1 MPDTSTLSPSSARSK
16 SPSTD
21 NPKEQMATF
30 IRLDDSPMFQKQVR
44 SLEQTSD
51 ELRDRCQK
59 LHKGCKKYT
68 EVLGEACNSDMS
80 FAASLE
86 SFCGGLDDLL
96 GVSIG
101 GPVLSKFVNALHELA
116 SYKEFLRS
124 QVEHVLVD
132 RLSQF
137 LSVDLQDAKES
148 RRRFDKAIHAYD
160 QAREKFASLKKT
172 TRDEVVAELEEDL
185 QNSKSAFE
193 RSRFNLVNA
202 LTNIEAK
209 KKFEFV
215 ESFSA
220 IMDAHLRYFKLG
232 YDLLNQME
240 PFIHQV
246 LTYAQQSKEQAKI
259 EQDKLAKRIQEFR
272 TQSELSQSQAS
283 DKLPTSSN
291 AVGMNGF
298 GMSTYKNMETITL
311 ATSKGEV
318 QTIKQGYLLKRSSS
332 LRADWKRRFFVLDS
346 QGTLYYY
353 RNKGVK
359 PGGSPSFHP
368 SQSSEHNHRVF
379 ARFRSRHSR
388 GSSLGEENLG
398 CSTVDL
404 RTSTIKIDAED
415 TDLRLC
421 FRIISPIKTY
431 TLQAETEADR
441 IDWMNKITGVIASLL
456 NSHLQQ
462 LDFGKNYNNHS
473 GTSSIQPL
481 DNTGSTPDD
490 MRVNRADS
498 VFKILREVPGNDQ
511 CAECSASDPD
521 WASLNLGILMCI
533 ECSGIHRNLGVH
545 ISKVRSVTYDVKVWE
560 LAVLDLFQALGNS
573 YCNSVWEELLPLH
586 RDLKI
591 ESEGPSVT
599 KPCPTDAFHQKEM
612 YIQAKYVQKLL
623 LNKEATRP
631 GELSASAIWEAVRE
645 NNLRKVYRIVVASD
659 VNIVNSTYE
668 DMVTCDSYHD
678 ETETHRSFN
687 DSEMEQS
694 DPATCERINSS
705 SNPGNCFEG
714 FSLLHLACHSGNLVM
729 LELLMQL
736 GADINK
742 CDLQGRTPLQHC
754 ILKGNNVMAKFL
766 LRRGA
771 RASIKDAGGLTALER
786 AMEIGAITD
795 EELFILLAESE

>member
-1 MPDTSTLSPSSARSK
+1 
-16 SPSTD
+16 
-21 NPKEQMATF
+21 MAVF
-30 IRLDDSPMFQKQVR
+30 IKLEDSPMFQKQVR
-44 SLEQTSD
+44 SLEQTTD

-59 LHKGCKKYT
+59 LYKGCKKYM
-68 EVLGEACNSDMS
+68 EVLGEACNGDMG

-86 SFCGGLDDLL
+86 AFGGGLDDLL

-101 GPVLSKFVNALHELA
+101 GPVLSRFISALRELA
-116 SYKEFLRS
+116 TYKEFLRS

-137 LSVDLQDAKES
+137 LSVDLQDAKDS

-160 QAREKFASLKKT
+160 QARDKFASLKKN

-185 QNSKSAFE
+185 HNSKSAFE
-193 RSRFNLVNA
+193 KGRFNLVQA
-202 LTNIEAK
+202 LMNVEAK
-209 KKFEFV
+209 KKFEFL

-246 LTYAQQSKEQAKI
+246 LTYAQQSKEQANV

-272 TQSELSQSQAS
+272 TQSELNQLQAS
-283 DKLPTSSN
+283 HKLATSSN
-291 AVGMNGF
+291 SIAMNGF
-298 GMSTYKNMETITL
+298 GMTAYKSMEAIML
-311 ATSKGEV
+311 ATANDEV

-332 LRADWKRRFFVLDS
+332 LRADWKRRFFILDS

-353 RNKGVK
+353 RNKGPKV
-359 PGGSPSFHP
+359 GGSPSLH
-368 SQSSEHNHRVF
+368 SSHSMEHNHRVF
-379 ARFRSRHSR
+379 SRFRARHHR
-388 GSSLGEENLG
+388 EALAHEECLG

-421 FRIISPIKTY
+421 FRIISPLKTY

-441 IDWMNKITGVIASLL
+441 MDWMNKITGVITSLL

-462 LDFGKNYNNHS
+462 VDLGKIDNDKMYDPS
-473 GTSSIQPL
+473 GASFSQPL
-481 DNTGSTPDD
+481 NNGSIPDGIRGN
-490 MRVNRADS
+490 RVDS
-498 VFKILREVPGNDQ
+498 VPKILREVPGNDQ

-545 ISKVRSVTYDVKVWE
+545 ISKIRSVTLDVKVWE
-560 LAVLDLFQALGNS
+560 PTVLDLFQALGNA

-586 RDLKI
+586 KGQKI
-591 ESEGPSVT
+591 ESEAPSVT
-599 KPCPTDAFHQKEM
+599 KPSPSDTIHQKEK
-612 YIQAKYVQKLL
+612 YIEAKYVRKLL
-623 LNKEATRP
+623 VNKEATAP
-631 GELSASAIWEAVRE
+631 KYLSASTIWEAVRA
-645 NNLRKVYRIVVASD
+645 NNLREVYRIAITSD
-659 VNIVNSTYE
+659 ANIVNSTYD
-668 DMVTCDSYHD
+668 DMVECNFYD
-678 ETETHRSFN
+678 EMGSQRSSH
-687 DSEMEQS
+687 DSEKEQLQF
-694 DPATCERINSS
+694 DRVTCERIKSS
-705 SNPGNCFEG
+705 SDPGDCFHG
-714 FSLLHLACHSGNLVM
+714 CSLLHLACHNGSLVM
-729 LELLMQL
+729 LELLLQL

-742 CDLQGRTPLQHC
+742 SDLHGRTPLQHC
-754 ILKGNNVMAKFL
+754 ILKGNNQIAKFL

-771 RASIKDAGGLTALER
+771 RASIRDAEGFTALER
-786 AMEIGAITD
+786 AMEMGAITD
-795 EELFILLAESE
+795 EQLFILLAE

>member
-1 MPDTSTLSPSSARSK
+1 
-16 SPSTD
+16 
-21 NPKEQMATF
+21 MAAY

-59 LHKGCKKYT
+59 LYKSCKKYT
-68 EVLGEACNSDMS
+68 DMLGEAFNGDMS

-86 SFCGGLDDLL
+86 AFGGGLDDLL

-101 GPVLSKFVNALHELA
+101 GPVLSKFINTLRELA
-116 SYKEFLRS
+116 TYKEFLRS

-137 LSVDLQDAKES
+137 LSLDLQDAKES
-148 RRRFDKAIHAYD
+148 RRRFDKAIYTYD
-160 QAREKFASLKKT
+160 QAREKFSSLKKT
-172 TRDEVVAELEEDL
+172 ARDEVVAELEEDL

-193 RSRFNLVNA
+193 RSRFNLVHA
-202 LTNIEAK
+202 LTNVEAK
-209 KKFEFV
+209 KKFEFL

-220 IMDAHLRYFKLG
+220 IMDAHLRFYKLG
-232 YDLLNQME
+232 FNLLNQME

-259 EQDKLAKRIQEFR
+259 EQDKLSKRIQEFM
-272 TQSELSQSQAS
+272 TQSELNQLQAS
-283 DKLPTSSN
+283 NNLATSSN
-291 AVGMNGF
+291 AVMVNGYC
-298 GMSTYKNMETITL
+298 MDAYKSKDAIIL

-353 RNKGVK
+353 RNKGVR
-359 PGGSPSFHP
+359 PGVSPSLHP
-368 SQSSEHNHRVF
+368 SHPPENNHRVF
-379 ARFRSRHSR
+379 ARFRSRHHR
-388 GSSLGEENLG
+388 ESSIGEESLG

-441 IDWMNKITGVIASLL
+441 LDWMNKIRGVIASLL
-456 NSHLQQ
+456 NSHLHQ
-462 LDFGKNYNNHS
+462 LDMGNIGDDTS
-473 GTSSIQPL
+473 GASFNQQF
-481 DNTGSTPDD
+481 DNAGSTSDD
-490 MRVNRADS
+490 TRVNRADS
-498 VFKILREVPGNDQ
+498 VSRILRVVPGNDQ
-511 CAECSASDPD
+511 CAECSASGPD
-521 WASLNLGILMCI
+521 WASLNLGVLICI

-545 ISKVRSVTYDVKVWE
+545 ISKIRSVTLDVKVWE
-560 LAVLDLFQALGNS
+560 PTVLELFQILGNT

-586 RDLKI
+586 RNLNM
-591 ESEGPSVT
+591 ESECPAVT
-599 KPCPTDAFHQKEM
+599 KPGPEDTSHQKEL
-612 YIQAKYVQKLL
+612 YIQAKYVGKVLV
-623 LNKEATRP
+623 NKEAGTPRN
-631 GELSASAIWEAVRE
+631 LSASTIWEAVRS
-645 NNLRKVYRIVVASD
+645 NNLREVYRLTISSD
-659 VNIVNSTYE
+659 LNIVNSTYE
-668 DMVTCDSYHD
+668 DMVACGLHNDDMGSNECSHD
-678 ETETHRSFN
+678 TKIK
-687 DSEMEQS
+687 QS

-705 SNPGNCFEG
+705 GDPGSCLQG
-714 FSLLHLACHSGNLVM
+714 CSLLHLACHGGSLVM
-729 LELLMQL
+729 LELLLQL
-736 GADINK
+736 GADVNK
-742 CDLQGRTPLQHC
+742 HDYHGRTPLQHC
-754 ILKGNNVMAKFL
+754 IMKGNNVMAKYL

-771 RASIKDAGGLTALER
+771 RASIEDAGGCTALER
-786 AMEIGAITD
+786 AMEMGAITD